1 MLNSERIS
9 RNVIVVGASAGG
21 VETLIAL
28 FGRLPADLEAVVA
41 VVLHRSRVHQ
51 SRLAEV
57 LGRRAAL
64 AVRDARQ
71 GERPVP
77 GTIYLAPSDRHLL
90 FEADHLR
97 VDGGPREHHTRP
109 AVDPL
114 FVSAAQAFGP
124 RVVGVVLTGTGD
136 DGVHG
141 LIAIKAAGG
150 LSLAQ
155 DPQEARYA
163 TMPLN
168 AITRDR
174 VDAALPVGDLALTLA
189 ALVEGKAVEFVPTQA
204 GSRVAP

>member
-1 MLNSERIS
+1 
-9 RNVIVVGASAGG
+9 
-21 VETLIAL
+21 
-28 FGRLPADLEAVVA
+28 
-41 VVLHRSRVHQ
+41 
-51 SRLAEV
+51 
-57 LGRRAAL
+57 
-64 AVRDARQ
+64 VR
-71 GERPVP
+71 
-77 GTIYLAPSDRHLL
+77 GTIYLAPRDRHLL
-90 FEADHLR
+90 FEAGHLR
-97 VDGGPREHHTRP
+97 LDGGPREHHTRP

-150 LSLAQ
+150 LSLVQ
-155 DPQEARYA
+155 DPQEARHP

-174 VDAALPVGDLALTLA
+174 VNAALPVGDLARVIA
-189 ALVEGKAVEFVPTQA
+189 ALVEGKAVEFGPTQA